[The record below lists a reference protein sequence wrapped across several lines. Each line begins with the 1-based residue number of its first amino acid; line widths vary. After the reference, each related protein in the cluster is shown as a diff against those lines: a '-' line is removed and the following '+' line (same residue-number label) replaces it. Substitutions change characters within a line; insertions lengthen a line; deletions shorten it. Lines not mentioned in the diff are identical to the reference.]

1 MRRSYFL
8 LLASLGVLLW
18 SQSAV
23 AQENYTVCPASP
35 AACLVDWD
43 LDGDFV
49 PENNALRN
57 AIANDTERP
66 ADRVYVLRRG
76 GLYYNEDRIANS
88 GFDLR
93 LVGQT
98 RGEAAIEDLD
108 CPAGVTNPADCG
120 DFGPAVLQRVTREDG
135 SIDAVMIESS
145 GDGAGGQVLKN
156 VWLQGQGDGGV
167 LSNYEPIVINTSN
180 GYFEYDGVIFDRND
194 WHHLGF
200 KGAGNDIY
208 VRNSTFRNLSDS
220 NPTQRYGGRGIRL
233 EAGADTVAFE
243 NNSFFNITSF
253 PIQSEAVPI
262 EYFVFNH
269 NTLVNFGLAF
279 AAGGI
284 WKRAYVTNNVM
295 VNPFWQG
302 ESADL
307 YNAPDRAD
315 PFSGVFQIA
324 ALPGRFGLEQDRRIV
339 FANNNLYRQPELN
352 DFYATLT
359 PAVRAQPII
368 SDTTRRFFEAFPEFR
383 KFQANTEL
391 APGLTTAPTDA
402 ATLAQMQGFI
412 RAAATPGAPQPWP
425 VVYWDPGR
433 VDNPLA
439 INFPPPEDFTYS
451 NAALRTAG
459 TDGLPLGDL
468 NWYPDAKADY
478 LSNRSDYI
486 ADIEGIA
493 GGGPREVED
502 VLLAEAE
509 AGTLDGG
516 ASVLTVQGT
525 TDINLQNGSVSWSF
539 DLGNTVDVTVGVRTL
554 VSLTPAQ
561 DARGTRV
568 FLDGTQINTQTLYG
582 ETMYCRE
589 DFVPYDTALAA
600 DCDALTGGFALPQD
614 GSFANV
620 DFTAAN
626 VVAVDGQNPDGA
638 SALVLSPGVHTV
650 EIAAGWG
657 GDFLIRNVDILDGGG
672 TVLETLSPIE
682 GIATG
687 VNLAC
692 DQGVFCASGFQSVDL
707 AAGGSTALSV
717 GIPSG
722 ITSAI
727 PRLVYRSASGGAGE
741 IYVDGTKVGDL
752 TFEATTGI
760 ATREAIAPEVTIGE
774 GAHTVRIVSTT
785 GGVELDYVLFN
796 LYGGGSTGV
805 ETLPEGW
812 ALGNS
817 FPNPTTGGATIRFS
831 LAEAADV
838 SLTVY
843 DVLGRQVAT
852 IADGPMAAGDHSAR
866 FDAGSLSSG
875 TYIYRLQT
883 PVGMQTRRMTVVR

>member
-1 MRRSYFL
+1 MRTLYSY
-8 LLASLGVLLW
+8 ALGTIAMMALGF
-18 SQSAV
+18 SQTAK
-23 AQENYTVCPASP
+23 AQFTTCPASP
-35 AACLVDWD
+35 AACVVEWD
-43 LDGDFV
+43 GDGDFLPDV
-49 PENNALRN
+49 NALRN
-57 AIANDTERP
+57 TVANDTDRP

-76 GLYYNEDRIANS
+76 GLYYNEDRIVND

-93 LVGQT
+93 LDGQT
-98 RGEAAIEDLD
+98 LDQARPEDNV
-108 CPAGVTNPADCG
+108 CGASGTEDCG
-120 DFGPAVLQRVTREDG
+120 PATLQRFVREDG
-135 SIDAVMIESS
+135 TVDAVMIESS
-145 GDGAGGQVLKN
+145 NGGGHEFSDL
-156 VWLQGQGDGGV
+156 WIMGQDNTGITA
-167 LSNYEPIVINTSN
+167 NYEPIVVNSSN
-180 GYFEYDGVIFDRND
+180 ATLSYDGVIFDRND
-194 WHHLGF
+194 WHHLGV
-200 KGAGNDIY
+200 KGAENI
-208 VRNSTFRNLSDS
+208 VLVQNSSFRNLTE
-220 NPTQRYGGRGIRL
+220 NTQRYGGRGIRF
-233 EAGADTVAFE
+233 EAGADSVVFE
-243 NNSFFNITSF
+243 NNTFFNITSF
-253 PIQSEAVPI
+253 PLQSEGAPI
-262 EYFVFNH
+262 RSFTFNH

-279 AAGGI
+279 NAGGI
-284 WKRAYVTNNVM
+284 WIRSFVSNNIM